1 MRKWFKTLLPI
12 VLIPV
17 LILLRIRGN
26 PQGFHI
32 QCITLLVLSLF
43 LVTLF
48 TPLAKRIA
56 IRLKILDY
64 PDERK
69 VHTTPM
75 PALGGIAIATSFCL
89 VILINFRFSIE
100 MKGIIVGGVLL
111 LLTGFVDDIK
121 PLPVF
126 LKLFIQIIACVILAK
141 CGVMVSFLP
150 DTVLGKVGEFF
161 ITFIWVIWV
170 INAVNFFDGLDGL
183 ASGLV
188 AIASFFFLIVGIQ
201 THQVY
206 FSYLAASLIGACI
219 GFLVYNFHPANI
231 FLGDAGS
238 GFLGFTLGALAV
250 MGGWSERGPAVAL
263 SVPLLILGVLAFDM
277 LYIIVSR
284 IMKGETR
291 TVKKIFEYVGKDH
304 LHHRLMDIGFTH
316 RQTVVF
322 IYLLSVSMGLGA
334 VVLRTSI
341 SPSNVSFLLTQA
353 VIIFLTL
360 SLLMR
365 VKR

>member
-1 MRKWFKTLLPI
+1 MRKWFKVGLPI
-12 VLIPV
+12 I
-17 LILLRIRGN
+17 LILLLILLKIRNYHQEFYGLS
-26 PQGFHI
+26 I
-32 QCITLLVLSLF
+32 SLLIFSML

-48 TPLAKRIA
+48 TPLVQKIA
-56 IRLKILDY
+56 LKLKILDY

-69 VHTTPM
+69 VHTTPI
-75 PALGGIAIATSFCL
+75 PVLGGIAIAASFCL
-89 VILINFRFSIE
+89 VILINFRFSLE
-100 MKGIIVGGVLL
+100 MKGVIMGGILL

-121 PLPVF
+121 PLPAF
-126 LKLFIQIIACVILAK
+126 LKLFIQIIACLILAK

-150 DTVLGKVGEFF
+150 DTVIGKIGEFL
-161 ITFIWVIWV
+161 ITFVWIIWV

-188 AIASFFFLIVGIQ
+188 AIASFFFLIVGLQ

-206 FSYLAASLIGACI
+206 FSYLAATLMGACI

-238 GFLGFTLGALAV
+238 NFLGFTLGSLAV
-250 MGGWSERGPAVAL
+250 MGEWSEKGPAVAL
-263 SVPLLILGVLAFDM
+263 SVPLLIFGVLVFDM

-284 IMKGETR
+284 VMKGETK
-291 TVKKIFEYVGKDH
+291 TIKGVLEYVGKDH
-304 LHHRLMDIGFTH
+304 FHHRLMDIGFTH
-316 RQTVVF
+316 HQTVVF
-322 IYLLSVSMGLGA
+322 IYLLSVSMGFGA

-341 SPSNVSFLLTQA
+341 SPLNVSFLLTQA
-353 VIIFLTL
+353 FIVFLTL

-365 VKR
+365 VRR